1 QFRSL
6 GLIFLCGSLVVIS
19 FVLAPGL
26 MYIAPA
32 RMIPVAIVV
41 GLALELLKVKLQKE
55 YGPFYIS
62 VTIILW
68 SFAPRWSS
76 WLTRIGPPAGSR
88 GLNDEELESDGRGR
102 RARHPRYGSHYS
114 GA

>member
-1 QFRSL
+1 
-6 GLIFLCGSLVVIS
+6 
-19 FVLAPGL
+19 

-68 SFAPRWSS
+68 SFVSAMVVLAGADWS
-76 WLTRIGPPAGSR
+76 A
-88 GLNDEELESDGRGR
+88 R
-102 RARHPRYGSHYS
+102 RKQRVER
-114 GA
+114 

>member
-1 QFRSL
+1 
-6 GLIFLCGSLVVIS
+6 
-19 FVLAPGL
+19 
-26 MYIAPA
+26 MHIAPA

-68 SFAPRWSS
+68 SFVSAMVVLAGADWS
-76 WLTRIGPPAGSR
+76 A
-88 GLNDEELESDGRGR
+88 R
-102 RARHPRYGSHYS
+102 RKQRVER
-114 GA
+114 